1 MLLLFFFFTAI
12 ASAAAADSARPTSA
26 RSHPGR
32 LIEVGGARL
41 FVETEG
47 KGPALILLPAGPGLD
62 HGYFHPYLT
71 ALSPYAT
78 VVYFDPRGCGRSDP
92 RPPAEYRLD
101 LMVSD
106 IEGVRRALGLGTINL
121 MAHGLGQAVA
131 TLYADRHPESVGR
144 LIFLGGSRRASSFLD
159 APGVVRA
166 MTPDMQAAIA
176 SADADRYLSEDGRMR
191 ERLRILAPL
200 FFHRL
205 TDRSFQKAFVDQATT
220 SAGVREAMA
229 DGLGSSGGSADIAAA
244 LGRLREPV
252 LIVAGRFDP
261 SSSVEDGQ
269 SLRDSIHGARLA
281 ILEESGAFPFAEE
294 PVEFLKIVKAF
305 LLEGSAKE
313 GGAGAGG
320 GI

>member
-1 MLLLFFFFTAI
+1 MDGP
-12 ASAAAADSARPTSA
+12 ASARG
-26 RSHPGR
+26 HPGR
-32 LIEVGGARL
+32 LIEIGGARL

-71 ALSPYAT
+71 ALAPYAT
-78 VVYFDPRGCGRSDP
+78 VVYLDPRGCGRSDP
-92 RPPAEYRLD
+92 RPPGEYRLD
-101 LMVSD
+101 MMVSD
-106 IEGVRRALGLGTINL
+106 IEGLRRALGFETINL
-121 MAHGLGQAVA
+121 LAHGLGQSVA
-131 TLYADRHPESVGR
+131 ILYADRHPEKVGR
-144 LIFLGGSRRASSFLD
+144 LILLGTSRNTSSFLD

-166 MTPDMQAAIA
+166 MTPDMKAAIA

-229 DGLGSSGGSADIAAA
+229 DSLRSGAGSADVAAA
-244 LGRLREPV
+244 LGRLRAPV
-252 LIVAGRFDP
+252 LIVTGRFDP
-261 SSSVEDGQ
+261 SSTVAEGQ
-269 SLRDSIHGARLA
+269 ALLEAIHGARLA
-281 ILEESGAFPFAEE
+281 ILEESGTFPFAEE

-305 LLEGSAKE
+305 LLGESAKE
-313 GGAGAGG
+313 ARAGAGG